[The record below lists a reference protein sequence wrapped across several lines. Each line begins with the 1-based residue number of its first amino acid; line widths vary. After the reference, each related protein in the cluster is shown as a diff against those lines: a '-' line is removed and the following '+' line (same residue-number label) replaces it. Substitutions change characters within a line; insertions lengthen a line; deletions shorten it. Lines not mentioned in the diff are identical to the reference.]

1 MTQKISETE
10 KKIHDHNHSNKYITA
25 KKFNKFTTEKFTDDF
40 VEKADFDDKLKN
52 VNKKSTS
59 NQAKHLEAEK
69 ELIDLTN

>member
-40 VEKADFDDKLKN
+40 VEKADFDDKLK
-52 VNKKSTS
+52 KCK
-59 NQAKHLEAEK
+59 
-69 ELIDLTN
+69 